1 MVQPRS
7 GRRVAVVTD
16 STASLPAALLDS
28 LDIAVVPLQVMV
40 DGVAHREGVDL
51 SPGRLVEALRRGA
64 AITTS
69 QPGPEA
75 FARAYARVAA
85 RGATE
90 IVSVHLSSDL
100 SGTVM
105 SAELAAHS
113 CGIPVRVV
121 DSRTVGMGL
130 GLAVVAAAR
139 TAVRSDVDGARVAQA
154 AERIASDSYVVFT
167 VDTLDYLR
175 RGGRLGPVAAALGMV
190 LGVRPVLSVRD
201 GRLEVVE
208 KLRTTAR
215 ARERLVDL
223 VLEQARRRDRF
234 DVAVHH
240 LGDPALAQAVAERL
254 SEACGPGLQSMH
266 VAEISAVVGAHVG
279 PGMLAVVIA
288 RA

>member
-1 MVQPRS
+1 M
-7 GRRVAVVTD
+7 TD

-28 LDIAVVPLQVMV
+28 LDVAVVPLQVVV

-51 SPGRLVEALRRGA
+51 SPARLVEALRRGA
-64 AITTS
+64 TVTTA

-121 DSRTVGMGL
+121 DSRSVGMGL

-139 TAVRSDVDGARVAQA
+139 AAARGGDVDGARVAQA
-154 AERIASDSYVVFT
+154 AQRTASDSYVVFT

-175 RGGRLGPVAAALGMV
+175 RGGRLGPVAAALGTV
-190 LGVRPVLSVRD
+190 LGVRPVLAVRD

-208 KLRTTAR
+208 KVRTTVR
-215 ARERLVDL
+215 ARDRLVDL
-223 VLEQARRRDRF
+223 VVEQSRRRDRF

-240 LGDPALAQAVAERL
+240 LGDPELAQGVAERL
-254 SEACGPGLQSMH
+254 SAACGPGLQSMH